1 MKNPDGSNSPFT
13 IESSI
18 SLEDLRN
25 TVAEKIGRHPNIV
38 RLQYKLANDKVKA
51 PTTSIQNND
60 ELRIF
65 IDRMRVLLVPQHLA
79 SGKCSKRV
87 PTKNTMVCF
96 KDVAVPVEGKKAES
110 DGKGKKKVR
119 VVVYQLLVL

>member
-1 MKNPDGSNSPFT
+1 
-13 IESSI
+13 
-18 SLEDLRN
+18 
-25 TVAEKIGRHPNIV
+25 
-38 RLQYKLANDKVKA
+38 
-51 PTTSIQNND
+51 
-60 ELRIF
+60 
-65 IDRMRVLLVPQHLA
+65 MRVLLVPQHLA

-96 KDVAVPVEGKKAES
+96 EDVAVPVEGKKAES